1 MDAQPQ
7 AGYDDNVRP
16 LVAARPEI
24 LWSRWLSRFLC
35 FVFCLLRGSRL
46 PEFGL
51 LFIVNAFFIIH
62 AARTGRLW
70 PWAYVILF
78 LPLVGVGAYI
88 IFEILP
94 QYRYS
99 PDARRAQASVARAVN
114 PEKRYRALKGELEV
128 ADTLGNRLSL
138 AEECVALRKYDEA
151 LALYDEI
158 IASPQGDEPRYVLGM
173 AQAEVGLERPDAAIA
188 TLEELK
194 QRWPSYQS
202 QDGHLL
208 YARALE
214 KVGRD
219 DEAMREYE
227 ELSRYFA
234 GQEVQVRRLLLLDRM
249 GHKIEA
255 HQIANEVL
263 RYFKRCPSYARK
275 QQAEW
280 FSAARGYLKSEGVKP
295 S

>member
-1 MDAQPQ
+1 M
-7 AGYDDNVRP
+7 
-16 LVAARPEI
+16 
-24 LWSRWLSRFLC
+24 
-35 FVFCLLRGSRL
+35 

-62 AARTGRLW
+62 AARTGRFW

-78 LPLVGVGAYI
+78 LPVVGVGAYI
-88 IFEILP
+88 FLEILP

-99 PDARRAQASVARAVN
+99 PEARRAQASVARAIA
-114 PEKRYRALKGELEV
+114 PEKRYRALKDELEI
-128 ADTLGNRLSL
+128 ADTLGNRLAV
-138 AEECVALRKYDEA
+138 AEECLILKKYDEA
-151 LALYDEI
+151 LGLYEQI
-158 IASPQGDEPRYVLGM
+158 IASPQGDEPRYYLGKAE
-173 AQAEVGLERPDAAIA
+173 AQCGLERYDAVLV

-194 QRWPSYQS
+194 QHWPSYQS
-202 QDGHLL
+202 QEGHLL

-219 DEAMREYE
+219 AEALREYE
-227 ELSRYFA
+227 ELARYFA

>member
-1 MDAQPQ
+1 MP
-7 AGYDDNVRP
+7 G
-16 LVAARPEI
+16 
-24 LWSRWLSRFLC
+24 
-35 FVFCLLRGSRL
+35 
-46 PEFGL
+46 FGL
-51 LFIVNAFFIIH
+51 LFLVNAFFIIH
-62 AARTGRLW
+62 AARAGRIW
-70 PWAYVILF
+70 PWAYVILL
-78 LPLVGVGAYI
+78 LPVVGVGAYI

-99 PDARRAQASVARAVN
+99 PDARRARASVARAVN
-114 PEKRYRALKGELEV
+114 PEKRYRAFKGELEM
-128 ADTLGNRLSL
+128 ADTLGNRLAL
-138 AEECVALRKYDEA
+138 AEECVILAKYDEA

-158 IASPQGDEPRYVLGM
+158 IASPQGDEPRYFMGK
-173 AQAEVGLERPDAAIA
+173 AQAQVGLERPDAAIA

-194 QRWPSYQS
+194 RRFPSYQS
-202 QDGHLL
+202 QEGHLL

-219 DEAMREYE
+219 DEALREYE

-280 FSAARGYLKSEGVKP
+280 FSAARGYLRSEGVKP